1 MKCLSEEMLRVYHD
15 EQMASGALTGGE
27 RAEMERHI
35 ANCAEC
41 RARLAEI
48 SVRAARVQ
56 GRLHSLQADASGAE
70 VVAVDARAALARY
83 QALHVEEGHAPMLA
97 QESGHPRKDHP
108 TEMLPAAKARWF
120 APRWRLAWAA
130 GAVAASVLVSL
141 AFPSGRSL
149 AQRLLSTLRVERV
162 QPIRLDT
169 SSFDENRTLQQML
182 SQLIADKVVVIKDE
196 KPQKAATL
204 EAASAAA
211 GFSVRVPSEMAVV
224 PNFTVM
230 GQHALKMTMDRT
242 RMQEILDESGRPDL
256 LLPATIDGDTISVQM
271 RRGVHVEYGDCPQG
285 APHVAQGG
293 EAGNSDTSQAG
304 GGPQTFTC
312 TLLMEAP
319 SPEVKV
325 PENLNLQQLAEI
337 GLQVAGMSAVQA
349 REFCQT
355 VDWKSTL
362 VLPIPPFVRSYQTVA
377 VDGVQGTLMTSL
389 NRRGP
394 QSVLIWVKDGIIYWF
409 ASPEG
414 ASETIALANSLN

>member
-1 MKCLSEEMLRVYHD
+1 MNCPSEEMLRAYHD
-15 EQMASGALTGGE
+15 GELAGGELTGGQ
-27 RAEMERHI
+27 RAEMEGHV

-48 SVRAARVQ
+48 SVIAARVQ
-56 GRLHSLQADASGAE
+56 ERLHALEADAAGAE
-70 VVAVDARAALARY
+70 GAATDAHAALARFR
-83 QALHVEEGHAPMLA
+83 ARVGDEEDRAPILA
-97 QESGHPRKDHP
+97 R
-108 TEMLPAAKARWF
+108 LF

-130 GAVAASVLVSL
+130 GAVAAILLVSL

-149 AQRLLSTLRVERV
+149 AQRLLATLRVEKV

-182 SQLIADKVVVIKDE
+182 GQLIADKVEVIRDE
-196 KPQKAATL
+196 KAQRAATL
-204 EAASAAA
+204 ADASAAA
-211 GFSVRVPSEMAVV
+211 GFAVRMPREMAVAA
-224 PNFTVM
+224 NFTVV
-230 GQHALKMTMDRT
+230 GRHALKMTMDRS

-256 LLPATIDGDTISVQM
+256 LLPPTIDGETISVEI
-271 RRGVHVEYGDCPQG
+271 RRAVPGDSGECPRMGPNGVE
-285 APHVAQGG
+285 GG
-293 EAGNSDTSQAG
+293 QA
-304 GGPQTFTC
+304 PQTFNC
-312 TLLMEAP
+312 TLLVEAP
-319 SPEVKV
+319 SPEVRV

-362 VLPIPPFVRSYQTVA
+362 VLPIPPFVRSYQAVT

-394 QSVLIWVKDGIIYWF
+394 QSVLIWVRDGIIYWL

-414 ASETIALANSLN
+414 SSETIALANSLD